1 MSVNLREG
9 FRRVCMVL
17 SGIIFLCVLVLAW
30 MLFPSSLARVF
41 LPGEREIVTLKV
53 ENEIIEVE
61 VSAGTP
67 KEVIQTRLG
76 ELIESGEISLES
88 AIASASPIPLYE
100 RINWAGIL
108 WVPILSV
115 LAVML
120 PWMFYG
126 AGVYISKGFK
136 QRPS

>member
-17 SGIIFLCVLVLAW
+17 SGLIFLCVLVLAW

-53 ENEIIEVE
+53 ENGIIEVE

-67 KEVIQTRLG
+67 EEVIQTRLG

-100 RINWAGIL
+100 RINWASIL

-115 LAVML
+115 LVVML
-120 PWMFYG
+120 PWVFYG

>member
-1 MSVNLREG
+1 
-9 FRRVCMVL
+9 MVL
-17 SGIIFLCVLVLAW
+17 SGLIFLCVLVLAW

-53 ENEIIEVE
+53 ENGIIEVE

-67 KEVIQTRLG
+67 EEVIQTRLG

-100 RINWAGIL
+100 RINWASIL

-115 LAVML
+115 LVVML
-120 PWMFYG
+120 PWVFYG